1 MAVNERI
8 AKMRQVSKGP
18 REIKA
23 LGPLTRLWMLVECE
37 TGRTI
42 GVFQNEELAWNESE
56 AIMAVYQIETE
67 VEPVFLDGRLSQGEY
82 AG

>member
-18 REIKA
+18 
-23 LGPLTRLWMLVECE
+23 PLIPVKVDFERLWMLVECE

-42 GVFQNEELAWNESE
+42 GVFTTEEMAWNESE
-56 AIMAVYQIETE
+56 AIQIVYQIETE
-67 VEPVFLDGRLSQGEY
+67 VEPVLLDGKLSQGEY